1 LFRAAP
7 RRAAHR
13 NDPCISAIF
22 RYGFVMFCRRSN
34 SARANWSGLVAPVIA
49 AMVVTGALVSA
60 PGAGADPNNA
70 DQPSVPVVD
79 IVPAALP
86 HAPGVAP
93 GPGIVPAPDAVPGP
107 EAAAVVEASGPVIVP
122 AAHVGADARLLGPGV
137 CPEDGLQVNT
147 ILAGRAIS
155 AAFPQIQHMIGVRPD
170 AKPWH
175 PSGRAIDIM
184 IPDFGSAAGIAL
196 GDAILDFAMKNAD
209 KFRVQDVIW
218 RGTYYT
224 PANGPSGSGYGHYDH
239 VHITTFG
246 GGYPTGNEE
255 YLAG

>member
-1 LFRAAP
+1 
-7 RRAAHR
+7 
-13 NDPCISAIF
+13 
-22 RYGFVMFCRRSN
+22 MFYPRSN
-34 SARANWSGLVAPVIA
+34 NARVNWSGLVASV
-49 AMVVTGALVSA
+49 MVPGLVSAALVSA

-70 DQPSVPVVD
+70 EQPSVPVVD
-79 IVPAALP
+79 VVPVALP
-86 HAPGVAP
+86 PVPGVAHAP
-93 GPGIVPAPDAVPGP
+93 EVAHFPVAVAAPAP
-107 EAAAVVEASGPVIVP
+107 EAAPIVEAPVVEAPIVEASGPVIVP
-122 AAHVGADARLLGPGV
+122 AAHVGANARLLGPGV
-137 CPEDGLQVNT
+137 CDEDGLQVKT
-147 ILAGRAIS
+147 ILAERAVS
-155 AAFPQIQHMIGVRPD
+155 AAFPQIRDMIGVRPD
-170 AKPWH
+170 SKPWH

-184 IPDFGSAAGIAL
+184 IPDPGSDEGIAL

-209 KFRVQDVIW
+209 KFGVQDVIW